1 MPADYDLVILGGTKA
16 GRLAAMMAAGYGAR
30 IALVEPPGLFER
42 RQQAHYLLRGLQQL
56 AENRQRQ
63 QVGDC
68 FQSLSGRQE
77 PAGLSLDWPAL
88 VRWSA
93 IAAETQSETLSPAV
107 MSTCGIDVVLEMP
120 TNLSRHLVVTTAQR
134 RLRSRAVLLAFGTVP
149 TDLKPLLS
157 GDALPETICIS
168 GGSALAVLWAIAL
181 ADLGVQVT
189 LMAKEF
195 LPGEDADIRRLV
207 RSQLMAA
214 GVAIAHPSDSADRV
228 LAIAHPSDSAD
239 RVLAIA
245 PRQPALDLPAFVQ
258 GRSTGGNG
266 ITVNRKLQTCHPR
279 IFACGSILGGSLNS
293 AIAEYEAKIAVQNA
307 LFIPH
312 QRVSYESVAVS
323 HQRFARVG
331 LTQAQAQQ
339 RYGSAAR
346 VWTASSANSADLSRL
361 SPLPDYCKLVS
372 VGGRLMG
379 IHLFGKGASEL
390 IQPLAAMIGQP
401 VGKLYRLQAFSAD
414 GVAYDLAELVGL
426 AGGRSQ
432 RSRWQIGHW
441 RRDWAENWFNW
452 RRSRYRQ

>member
-30 IALVEPPGLFER
+30 VALVEPPGLFER
-42 RQQAHYLLRGLQQL
+42 RQQAHYLLRGLQQF
-56 AENRQRQ
+56 AENWQRR
-63 QVGDC
+63 QVGDW

-77 PAGLSLDWPAL
+77 PAGLSLDWPVL

-93 IAAETQSETLSPAV
+93 ITAETQSETLSPAV
-107 MSTCGIDVVLEMP
+107 MSPCGIDVVLEMP
-120 TNLSRHLVVTTAQR
+120 TNLSRRLVVTTAQR

-149 TDLKPLLS
+149 IDLKPLLS
-157 GDALPETICIS
+157 AGALPETICIS

-189 LMAKEF
+189 LMAEEF
-195 LPGEDADIRRLV
+195 LPGEDVDIRRLV

-214 GVAIAHPSDSADRV
+214 GIAIAHPPDR
-228 LAIAHPSDSAD
+228 AD

-258 GRSTGGNG
+258 GRSNGGNG

-307 LFIPH
+307 LFTPH
-312 QRVSYESVAVS
+312 QRVNYESVAVG
-323 HQRFARVG
+323 HHRFARVG

-339 RYGSAAR
+339 RYGSAAC

-361 SPLPDYCKLVS
+361 SPLPSYCKLMT
-372 VGGRLMG
+372 VGGRLTG

-390 IQPLAAMIGQP
+390 IQPLAAIIGQP
-401 VGKLYRLQAFSAD
+401 VGKLYRLQAFGAD